1 VRKNFAGPPG
11 AEFAQQLV
19 KANSAMTVSIFVG
32 AITERDHPVGHA
44 SQVRLLSLKTS
55 KQPLRI
61 VGDIALSVG
70 GSANQECAATPKD
83 ASVKTVHHLNR
94 CLMASRL
101 QHLLDLL
108 RHHLGRAG
116 HGSDQDRD
124 VKPHACVP
132 HPVLLYVRL
141 WKYNAS
147 TVSRKR
153 DIVHVEEK
161 DSEGDSSAV
170 DSISADA
177 SGSEY
182 LRLLGVRVRETR
194 ARRGMTRKILARD
207 SGVSERYLAQLE
219 TGQGNVSILLLRQIA
234 QALDTPLQALVLE
247 GPEPPVDLV
256 HTTEFLRR
264 LPATELVEARRLL
277 VEHFGGVDLDA
288 RRGRIALIG
297 LRGAGKSTLGAMLAD
312 RSEAPFLELD
322 RLIEQESGVSLSVI
336 FDLYGQS
343 GFRRLERRVLDQV
356 IERYP
361 RFVLATGGSLVSE
374 PATFERLLTMCF
386 TVWLRATPEE
396 HMQRVIAQ
404 GDMRPMADNRESMS
418 DLRRILDVRE
428 PLYRKADAII
438 STSSC
443 SAEQSVAM
451 LEQAIGQG

>member
-1 VRKNFAGPPG
+1 
-11 AEFAQQLV
+11 
-19 KANSAMTVSIFVG
+19 
-32 AITERDHPVGHA
+32 
-44 SQVRLLSLKTS
+44 
-55 KQPLRI
+55 
-61 VGDIALSVG
+61 
-70 GSANQECAATPKD
+70 
-83 ASVKTVHHLNR
+83 
-94 CLMASRL
+94 
-101 QHLLDLL
+101 
-108 RHHLGRAG
+108 
-116 HGSDQDRD
+116 
-124 VKPHACVP
+124 
-132 HPVLLYVRL
+132 
-141 WKYNAS
+141 
-147 TVSRKR
+147 
-153 DIVHVEEK
+153 VHVEEN
-161 DSEGDSSAV
+161 ETAENPAAA
-170 DSISADA
+170 ISADA
-177 SGSEY
+177 GLGSQSDY
-182 LRLLGVRVRETR
+182 LRLLGERVRQMR

-219 TGQGNVSILLLRQIA
+219 SGRGNISILLLRQIA
-234 QALDTPLQALVLE
+234 QALDTPLQALVLD

-264 LPATELVEARRLL
+264 LPAAELVEARRLL

-288 RRGRIALIG
+288 RRGRIALVG

-312 RSEAPFLELD
+312 RLEAPFLELD
-322 RLIEQESGVSLSVI
+322 RLIEQESGVSLSVL

-428 PLYRKADAII
+428 PLYRKADATID
-438 STSSC
+438 TSNNGI
-443 SAEQSVAM
+443 QNSVD
-451 LEQAIGQG
+451 AIVDALRQD

>member
-1 VRKNFAGPPG
+1 
-11 AEFAQQLV
+11 
-19 KANSAMTVSIFVG
+19 M
-32 AITERDHPVGHA
+32 
-44 SQVRLLSLKTS
+44 
-55 KQPLRI
+55 
-61 VGDIALSVG
+61 
-70 GSANQECAATPKD
+70 
-83 ASVKTVHHLNR
+83 
-94 CLMASRL
+94 
-101 QHLLDLL
+101 
-108 RHHLGRAG
+108 
-116 HGSDQDRD
+116 
-124 VKPHACVP
+124 
-132 HPVLLYVRL
+132 
-141 WKYNAS
+141 
-147 TVSRKR
+147 
-153 DIVHVEEK
+153 
-161 DSEGDSSAV
+161 SSAAA
-170 DSISADA
+170 ISASADP
-177 SGSEY
+177 GSESDY
-182 LRLLGVRVRETR
+182 LKLLGERVRETR

-234 QALDTPLQALVLE
+234 QALDTPLQALVLD

-264 LPATELVEARRLL
+264 LPATELLEARRLL
-277 VEHFGGVDLDA
+277 VEHFSGVDLYA

-297 LRGAGKSTLGAMLAD
+297 LRGAGKSTLGVMLAD
-312 RSEAPFLELD
+312 RIEAPFLELD

-343 GFRRLERRVLDQV
+343 GFRRLERRVLDHV

-428 PLYRKADAII
+428 PLYRKADATIN
-438 STSSC
+438 TSC
-443 SAEQSVAM
+443 SSVEES
-451 LEQAIGQG
+451 LEALTHELLT

>member
-1 VRKNFAGPPG
+1 
-11 AEFAQQLV
+11 
-19 KANSAMTVSIFVG
+19 M
-32 AITERDHPVGHA
+32 
-44 SQVRLLSLKTS
+44 
-55 KQPLRI
+55 
-61 VGDIALSVG
+61 
-70 GSANQECAATPKD
+70 
-83 ASVKTVHHLNR
+83 
-94 CLMASRL
+94 
-101 QHLLDLL
+101 
-108 RHHLGRAG
+108 
-116 HGSDQDRD
+116 
-124 VKPHACVP
+124 
-132 HPVLLYVRL
+132 
-141 WKYNAS
+141 
-147 TVSRKR
+147 SRKR
-153 DIVHVEEK
+153 DIVHVEEN
-161 DSEGDSSAV
+161 ETAESSAAA
-170 DSISADA
+170 ISADA
-177 SGSEY
+177 GPGPESDY
-182 LRLLGVRVRETR
+182 LRLLGDRVREMR

-219 TGQGNVSILLLRQIA
+219 TGQGNISILLLRQIA
-234 QALDTPLQALVLE
+234 QALDTPLQALVLD

-264 LPATELVEARRLL
+264 LPANELVEARRLL

-297 LRGAGKSTLGAMLAD
+297 LRGAGKSTLGAMLAH
-312 RSEAPFLELD
+312 RLEVPFLELD

-428 PLYRKADAII
+428 PLYRKADATINTSGC
-438 STSSC
+438 STGETVELLAQASSFDL
-443 SAEQSVAM
+443 QS
-451 LEQAIGQG
+451 

>member
-1 VRKNFAGPPG
+1 MR
-11 AEFAQQLV
+11 
-19 KANSAMTVSIFVG
+19 
-32 AITERDHPVGHA
+32 
-44 SQVRLLSLKTS
+44 
-55 KQPLRI
+55 
-61 VGDIALSVG
+61 
-70 GSANQECAATPKD
+70 
-83 ASVKTVHHLNR
+83 
-94 CLMASRL
+94 
-101 QHLLDLL
+101 
-108 RHHLGRAG
+108 
-116 HGSDQDRD
+116 
-124 VKPHACVP
+124 P
-132 HPVLLYVRL
+132 HPKALLYVRL
-141 WKYNAS
+141 RKYNAS

-153 DIVHVEEK
+153 DIVHVEENETAENSAAAISAGADP
-161 DSEGDSSAV
+161 DSESD
-170 DSISADA
+170 
-177 SGSEY
+177 Y
-182 LRLLGVRVRETR
+182 LKLLGERVRETR

-234 QALDTPLQALVLE
+234 QALDTPLQALVLD

-264 LPATELVEARRLL
+264 LPATELVEARRVL
-277 VEHFGGVDLDA
+277 VEHFGGVDLEA

-297 LRGAGKSTLGAMLAD
+297 LRGAGKSTLGSMLAY
-312 RSEAPFLELD
+312 RIEAPFLELD

-428 PLYRKADAII
+428 PLYRKADATIN
-438 STSSC
+438 TSC
-443 SAEQSVAM
+443 SSVEES
-451 LEQAIGQG
+451 LEALTHELLT